1 MARFLILA
9 AALTGAVWGQGGVPP
24 AAQVEQVTREIAEIT
39 GLAVKRPIPM
49 ETITRE
55 GWKKWVEDEIR
66 QNVKPEEIRVEELAL
81 KMIGL
86 APRDFDLKK
95 ATVDLLGEQ
104 AAAVYDHRRKKMLLV
119 EGGAAGALGD
129 AVLVHELAHAVAD
142 QHFNMRRF
150 LDKGPK
156 PDEAQT
162 ARLAVVEGQAMWIML
177 EWQMRRTGQSL
188 KGNTAAI
195 EAVLPSMGQ
204 LAAETYP
211 VFSGAPLYMRET
223 LMFPYTAGMM
233 FQQAAVEKYGQKGF
247 AEVLQKPP
255 VSTRQVIHPEVYFS
269 GQTPV
274 AASLPEVETRSEY
287 RVLTKG
293 SIGELDFR
301 VLFQQ
306 YGAEKQAREA
316 AAAWRGAAFEL
327 LEHRKEG
334 RAVLRW
340 GSEWSGE
347 ASARE
352 ALKLYGRVLEGKSKG
367 LRWKEQ
373 GETRLRGSNEDGE
386 FEVAVEG
393 ASLRAVEGMKAGTS
407 RLY

>member
-1 MARFLILA
+1 
-9 AALTGAVWGQGGVPP
+9 
-24 AAQVEQVTREIAEIT
+24 
-39 GLAVKRPIPM
+39 M
-49 ETITRE
+49 ETITRA
-55 GWKKWVEDEIR
+55 GWKDWVAEEVR

-81 KMIGL
+81 KMFGL
-86 APRDFDLKK
+86 VPRDFDLKK

-142 QHFNMRRF
+142 QHFNMHRF

-156 PDEAQT
+156 SDEAQT

-177 EWQMRRTGQSL
+177 EWQMRRTGQTL

-195 EAVLPSMGQ
+195 TAILPMMGQ
-204 LAAETYP
+204 AAAETYP
-211 VFSGAPLYMRET
+211 VFAGAPLYMRET
-223 LMFPYTAGMM
+223 LVFPYTAGMM
-233 FQQAAVEKYGQKGF
+233 FQQAAVEKYGQKAF

-274 AASLPEVETRSEY
+274 AASLPEVEPRNEY
-287 RVLTKG
+287 KVLTKG

-340 GSEWSGE
+340 GSQWAEE
-347 ASARE
+347 ESARA
-352 ALKLYGRVLEGKSKG
+352 ALKLYGRVLEGKSQG
-367 LRWKEQ
+367 LKWREQ
-373 GETRLRGSNEDGE
+373 GETKLRGVNADGE
-386 FEVAVEG
+386 FEVVVEG
-393 ASLRAVEGMKAGTS
+393 ASVRGVEGLKAGAN